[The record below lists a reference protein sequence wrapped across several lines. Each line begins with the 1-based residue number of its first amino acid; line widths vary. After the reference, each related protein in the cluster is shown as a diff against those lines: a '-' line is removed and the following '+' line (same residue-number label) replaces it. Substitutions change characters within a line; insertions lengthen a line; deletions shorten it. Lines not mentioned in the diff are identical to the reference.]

1 MAFEPICTSTSI
13 GSGGTCPEFEF
24 PQNLPLAKR
33 KKKKSDLWLSRIF
46 KTFAILCKNLHMLKY
61 LLLDVEFM

>member
-1 MAFEPICTSTSI
+1 MAFEPICTSTYI
-13 GSGGTCPEFEF
+13 GSGGTCLEFEF
-24 PQNLPLAKR
+24 PQNLPLAK